1 MPVGYGW
8 ESWDNGKAEFNLQ
21 HLTNFAV
28 CSDWA
33 RRSRAARLWVKR
45 PDSLVYT
52 HTHTHTHTHRH
63 THTLA
68 LLSFPEYIRGGGRTR
83 LCTEH
88 MRPIFSRE
96 CFQLHKASHV
106 VHEQGRETADIV
118 SWLTPR
124 ALHEAHP
131 NLPTLGNLAP
141 VR

>member
-8 ESWDNGKAEFNLQ
+8 ESWDNGKTEFNLQ
-21 HLTNFAV
+21 HLTNFAA

-45 PDSLVYT
+45 PGSLVYT
-52 HTHTHTHTHRH
+52 HTHTYSQTYTHSLFSHFLNT
-63 THTLA
+63 
-68 LLSFPEYIRGGGRTR
+68 SEEGGRTR

-124 ALHEAHP
+124 ALHEAQP